1 MDSQLWSAV
10 STVARSRAWYYR
22 LLRIA
27 LLSAVGWN
35 GWQALR
41 PLQAEEALD
50 RAWPKT
56 DFTRTTVDLGE
67 IISGG
72 PPKDGIP
79 AIDRP
84 RFDTIHEADAWL
96 DPREPVIVL
105 TWNERAR
112 AYPLQ
117 ILIYHE
123 IVNDVFE
130 GRPVAVTFCPLCN
143 ASLVFDRRLRGRA
156 LDFGTTGKL
165 RKSDLVMYDRQT
177 ESWWQQFTGKGIVG
191 HYAGASLSPMP
202 SQIVSYEEFRRAHPV
217 GEILSRQTGHVR
229 PYGSNPYR
237 GYDRVGD
244 RPFLFTDP
252 LDPRLPAME
261 RVLGVTHANRHRLY
275 PFSQL
280 GEHGAVNDRLNDLPL
295 VVLYRRDTLSVLDAS
310 QIRDSRLIPA
320 ATAFDRRM
328 AGRVLEFRVHNG
340 EFIDIQTGTRWNQL
354 GQALEG
360 PLKGQQLSPLEAGVH
375 FAFAWLAFR
384 PDSEIYRSK
393 QQGRQ

>member
-10 STVARSRAWYYR
+10 STAARSRAWYYR
-22 LLRIA
+22 LLRIV
-27 LLSAVGWN
+27 LFSAVGWV

-41 PLQAEEALD
+41 PLQAEEAHD

-84 RFDTIHEADAWL
+84 RFDTIHEADTWL

-123 IVNDVFE
+123 IVNDVFQ

-143 ASLVFDRRLRGRA
+143 ASLVFDRRLRGRV

-165 RKSDLVMYDRQT
+165 RKSDFVMYDRQT
-177 ESWWQQFTGKGIVG
+177 ESWWQQFTGKEIVG
-191 HYAGASLSPMP
+191 LTPGQVFRHCHHRSFLTRNSAVPIQRVKSCLAIQIMSGLMAAIPTVGMIESATGRFCSL
-202 SQIVSYEEFRRAHPV
+202 
-217 GEILSRQTGHVR
+217 
-229 PYGSNPYR
+229 
-237 GYDRVGD
+237 
-244 RPFLFTDP
+244 
-252 LDPRLPAME
+252 
-261 RVLGVTHANRHRLY
+261 
-275 PFSQL
+275 
-280 GEHGAVNDRLNDLPL
+280 
-295 VVLYRRDTLSVLDAS
+295 
-310 QIRDSRLIPA
+310 IR
-320 ATAFDRRM
+320 
-328 AGRVLEFRVHNG
+328 
-340 EFIDIQTGTRWNQL
+340 
-354 GQALEG
+354 
-360 PLKGQQLSPLEAGVH
+360 
-375 FAFAWLAFR
+375 
-384 PDSEIYRSK
+384 
-393 QQGRQ
+393 